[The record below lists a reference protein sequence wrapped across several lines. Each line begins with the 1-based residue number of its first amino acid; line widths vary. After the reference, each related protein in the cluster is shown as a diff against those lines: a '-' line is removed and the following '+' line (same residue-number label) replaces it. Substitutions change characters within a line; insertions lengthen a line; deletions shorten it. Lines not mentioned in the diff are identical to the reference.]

1 MLNLEFSK
9 WHSIEGGEG
18 CTGGPGTAAAC
29 MKQGMR
35 QHLRELRGQHLTSLP
50 TSTGVIFG
58 AISLPLTAPQ
68 GHPP

>member
-35 QHLRELRGQHLTSLP
+35 PSQQQHLPLRELTGQHLTSYP
-50 TSTGVIFG
+50 H
-58 AISLPLTAPQ
+58 Q
-68 GHPP
+68 RE